1 MKVTWAE
8 GPHPPVRKELVVWRS
23 CVQLQWYVF
32 HRPSVSL
39 SHALCSWLLGFQCAV
54 GRCVG
59 VEHPYVKESTFLL
72 TSCSRTLELWHL
84 AEHCLLCLVSF
95 SGMFHQ
101 IGIEVLALFS
111 HSHKLLSAA
120 GLRFWVWSWWVEGNA
135 PLEQLN
141 ACVVEENGAALEQWV
156 SSLVVSPDCCWVGI
170 SRRHNGHSL
179 QLCHFPFNSF
189 AYKWKVEIPSSCL
202 YYYNVPLHWYYNSA
216 SESFPSYQVSLYVLL
231 LPSTDLSSR
240 SNASFFEAP
249 IHVQPM
255 IDKFVHVRSNILS
268 SKEVRISVQ
277 SWCILSDL
285 WRFALKSKDSQIH
298 LRVNLLWISKCKIH
312 INWKS
317 AQYKPCKK

>member
-72 TSCSRTLELWHL
+72 TSCSRTLELRHL

-120 GLRFWVWSWWVEGNA
+120 GLRFWMWSWWVEGNA

-141 ACVVEENGAALEQWV
+141 ACVVEENGAAQEQWV

-179 QLCHFPFNSF
+179 QLCHFSFNSF

-216 SESFPSYQVSLYVLL
+216 SESFLSYQVYTSVCFSCF
-231 LPSTDLSSR
+231 LPLIILVPSFLRGIQYMCIQWST
-240 SNASFFEAP
+240 NAL
-249 IHVQPM
+249 
-255 IDKFVHVRSNILS
+255 HVRIYCRLRSKYFLAIVVYSESSLNIS
-268 SKEVRISVQ
+268 MEK
-277 SWCILSDL
+277 
-285 WRFALKSKDSQIH
+285 
-298 LRVNLLWISKCKIH
+298 
-312 INWKS
+312 
-317 AQYKPCKK
+317 